1 VTLLLL
7 AALSLSDVRALADQ
21 HSQAL
26 AATRAEVNAARA
38 GVDAAGQLPNP
49 TLSVS
54 YGADDPKLL
63 LGLDFKLPFL
73 GQRSAAIRS
82 ASGAAKVA
90 GAEAEVSRLALH
102 ASVRRSFA
110 AHWAAVEQARLAA
123 EAARLAASLAQAS
136 QERFRTGGA
145 PQLDVE
151 QSALAAQKAEHDQRD
166 KDAEAEATRREL
178 QAIVG
183 VPVQELSPP
192 PQADVPPV
200 DVLMTR
206 LADHPELA
214 SLRFQEETARAR
226 VDQEKNAV
234 LPLPILTVTAERFF
248 DEQPPSWGARVGVA
262 FDLPVLSLNRGKI
275 QEQEETA
282 RKASLLAA
290 AQRQHIEGQLAAARA
305 RWAAASERARFF
317 AGPFLESASRV
328 LDMSR
333 AGYRIGRTALVTVL
347 QAEADYSAAR
357 SRSVDASLEA
367 QKALADLEEALG
379 ADL

>member
-7 AALSLSDVRALADQ
+7 AALSLAEVRALADQ

-26 AATRAEVNAARA
+26 AASRAEVNAARA

-49 TLSVS
+49 TLNVS

-63 LGLDFKLPFL
+63 LGLDVKLPFL

-82 ASGAAKVA
+82 ASGLANVA
-90 GAEAEVSRLALH
+90 TAEAEVSRLSLH

-151 QSALAAQKAEHDQRD
+151 QSALAAQKAAHDQRD
-166 KDAEAEATRREL
+166 KDAEAVATQREL
-178 QAIVG
+178 EAIVG
-183 VPVQELSPP
+183 APVDELSPP
-192 PQADVPPV
+192 PQPDVPAV
-200 DVLMTR
+200 DVLLTR
-206 LADHPELA
+206 LPDHPELA

-234 LPLPILTVTAERFF
+234 LPLPVVTVTAERFF
-248 DEQPPSWGARVGVA
+248 DEQPMWGARVGVA
-262 FDLPVLSLNRGKI
+262 FDLPLLSLNRGKI
-275 QEQEETA
+275 QEQEEAA

-290 AQRQHIEGQLAAARA
+290 AQRQRLFGQLGAARA
-305 RWAAASERARFF
+305 RWAAAAERARFY

-347 QAEADYSAAR
+347 QAESDYSAAR
-357 SRSVDASLEA
+357 SRSIDASLEA